1 VDTEPKTYRR
11 VARPRVLLV
20 DDDEGILE
28 TTAALLE
35 DDYEVV
41 QAVSGEQA
49 LSKLAL
55 GRFSVVCT
63 DFRMQGMTG
72 IELLAHVRE
81 VSRGTAGVLVTGIRE
96 QVAKDVIG
104 NEAVFAIVYK
114 PYTTERLLATLND
127 AARVA
132 AMAFATASF
141 ASSSGRLNRE
151 RSGGR

>member
-1 VDTEPKTYRR
+1 MDTEPKTYRR

-20 DDDEGILE
+20 DDDESILE

-49 LSKLAL
+49 VSKLGSA
-55 GRFSVVCT
+55 RFSVVCT

-72 IELLAHVRE
+72 LELLAHVRE
-81 VSRGTAGVLVTGIRE
+81 VSPGTTGVLVTGIRE

-104 NEAVFAIVYK
+104 NEAVFAVVYK
-114 PYTTERLLATLND
+114 PYTTERLLTTLND
-127 AARVA
+127 AARVS

-141 ASSSGRLNRE
+141 ANSSGRLNRE
-151 RSGGR
+151 RGGGR